1 MLVPLAR
8 RLALLVALTATPI
21 VAQGDPLARGIA
33 AMAAHDLPTARTWL
47 EQAVAADPDGYEA
60 NWRLALVLVD
70 LGRQT
75 PDNVKSASRDAL
87 YDRAESYAR
96 RAVYA
101 NPNGADGHFVMANAI
116 GQASLTKSKRERV
129 ERATEIRTAALRAV
143 QIDST
148 HSGAW
153 HVLGRW
159 HAEIQRL
166 SGVEKFFAR
175 TFLGAGIFDAAS
187 WDEAE
192 RSLRRAVA
200 LDPNRIFHR
209 LDLAEVLVDREKWS
223 EARVHLAAVERLPS
237 VDPLDATHKQR
248 ARELMPRVDA
258 RLAK

>member
-1 MLVPLAR
+1 MLVPFAC
-8 RLALLVALTATPI
+8 RLAVLVALATTPI

-33 AMAAHDLPTARTWL
+33 AMAARDLPAARSWL
-47 EQAVAADPDGYEA
+47 EQAVAADPGSYDA
-60 NWRLALVLVD
+60 NWRLAHVLVD

-75 PDNVKSASRDAL
+75 PDHLKSASRDTM

-101 NPNGADGHFVMANAI
+101 NPNGADGHFVLGNAV

-129 ERATEIRTAALRAV
+129 DRASEIRLAALRAV

-166 SGVEKFFAR
+166 SGIEKFFAR
-175 TFLGAGIFDAAS
+175 TFLGAAVFDAAS
-187 WDEAE
+187 WEDAE
-192 RSLRRAVA
+192 RCLRKAVA
-200 LDPNRIFHR
+200 LDPDRIFHR
-209 LDLAEVLVDREKWS
+209 LDLAEVLMDREQWR
-223 EARVHLAAVERLPS
+223 EARMHLLAVDALPA
-237 VDPLDATHKQR
+237 VDPLDPIHKQR
-248 ARELMPRVDA
+248 ARELLPRVDA
-258 RLAK
+258 RLAS